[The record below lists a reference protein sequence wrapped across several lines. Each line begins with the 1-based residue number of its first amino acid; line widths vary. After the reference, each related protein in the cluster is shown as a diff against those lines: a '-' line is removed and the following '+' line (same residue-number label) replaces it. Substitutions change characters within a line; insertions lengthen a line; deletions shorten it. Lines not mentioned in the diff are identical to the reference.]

1 MVDKANKKRV
11 VHAERLID
19 SAFRTNGWKQLSG
32 KKGGGLA
39 GGFFGNRKLSANPLG
54 RSVNS
59 CNVRSPESQRLSAGV
74 ERFRVRVETL
84 LAAVV
89 RMESI

>member
-1 MVDKANKKRV
+1 MAGNSSQAKK
-11 VHAERLID
+11 EEE
-19 SAFRTNGWKQLSG
+19 
-32 KKGGGLA
+32 GLQA
-39 GGFFGNRKLSANPLG
+39 AFFGNRKLSANPLG

-59 CNVRSPESQRLSAGV
+59 CNVRSRESQRLSAGV
-74 ERFRVRVETL
+74 ARFRVRVETL

>member
-1 MVDKANKKRV
+1 LV
-11 VHAERLID
+11 D
-19 SAFRTNGWKQLSG
+19 SAIRTNGWKQLSG

-39 GGFFGNRKLSANPLG
+39 GGFLATASLVQIHLG